1 MDAKQFREA
10 VQEMRSLQKWYF
22 KTRSLN
28 DLVKCKEA
36 EKKVDEHLSDIER
49 EKHAQKSL
57 F

>member
-10 VQEMRSLQKWYF
+10 VQEMRRLQKWYY
-22 KTRSLN
+22 KTRSVS

-36 EKKVDEHLSDIER
+36 EKKIDDHLAEVER
-49 EKHAQKSL
+49 QNIPQAKL

>member
-10 VQEMRSLQKWYF
+10 VQEMRRLQKWYY

-36 EKKVDEHLSDIER
+36 EKKVDEHLADIER

>member
-10 VQEMRSLQKWYF
+10 VQEMRRLQKWYY

-36 EKKVDEHLSDIER
+36 EKKIDDYLAGIER
-49 EKHAQKSL
+49 ENNAQAKL